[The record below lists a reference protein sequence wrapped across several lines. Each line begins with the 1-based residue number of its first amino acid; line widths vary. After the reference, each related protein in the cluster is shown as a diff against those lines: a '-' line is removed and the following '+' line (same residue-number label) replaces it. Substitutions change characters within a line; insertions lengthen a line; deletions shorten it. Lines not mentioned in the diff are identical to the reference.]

1 MAKNFLEIPDNIL
14 EKHLLVRTKQIGK
27 NFYHASKN
35 LEKLIDEVVEFY
47 ARQFTHGDLIKARK
61 IVETNDK

>member
-1 MAKNFLEIPDNIL
+1 MAKNFLEIHDNVL

-35 LEKLIDEVVEFY
+35 IEKLIDEVVEFY
-47 ARQFTHGDLIKARK
+47 AR
-61 IVETNDK
+61 